1 MLIIIAIFIL
11 SIYKFYSSNK
21 NINSTKFNRN
31 NIQKILNEKISDLP
45 ILDNDTNDVI
55 ILNNSINKGL
65 QREKK
70 RSFWELFKTK

>member
-1 MLIIIAIFIL
+1 ML